1 MSKTATAIADLT
13 ARVEALEVKVKE
25 QEQKKIEP
33 EPIKAKGTKTSKK
46 SKEKEEGVEKKKR
59 ALSGYNLF
67 CKASRDE
74 AKEMLEEDLED
85 GEKLKSQDIM
95 KKLAEMWKDLS
106 VDEKDVW
113 NTKAK
118 AKANSD
124 ADADADASG
133 DEE

>member
-1 MSKTATAIADLT
+1 MSKTATAIAELT

-25 QEQKKIEP
+25 QEQKKVEEP
-33 EPIKAKGTKTSKK
+33 TKAKGKTSKN

-59 ALSGYNLF
+59 ALSGYNLY
-67 CKASRDE
+67 CKATRDE

-85 GEKLKSQDIM
+85 GVKLKSQDIM
-95 KKLAEMWKDLS
+95 KKLAEMWKELS

-113 NTKAK
+113 NIKAK
-118 AKANSD
+118 AKAVSD
-124 ADADADASG
+124 ADVEASA